1 MIPITRFDINNAAFS
16 RYIYINNCLPHT
28 YTHTQVCS
36 CCKVCEGTRYVPG
49 AVLYASCRPLES
61 IPVHKREVKK
71 HVELGGKKPVVF
83 SIENPSEGMANNVGI
98 QVQLPEGVDF
108 VRARDERVP
117 KEVAIEINGQRKVP
131 DVYNA
136 TSRTVVWWPL
146 PFDSWQSYIFRM
158 KIYVDKEKAGN
169 YSLVISSFQQTRAL
183 NVNATTFPYCQNP
196 VTNISMTIT
205 TKGEI
210 KQYLQDKFGK

>member
-1 MIPITRFDINNAAFS
+1 MQSASYGIPTQS
-16 RYIYINNCLPHT
+16 R
-28 YTHTQVCS
+28 THTTHHQVCS

-49 AVLYASCRPLES
+49 AVVFASCRPLE
-61 IPVHKREVKK
+61 PVPVYKRDVKK
-71 HVELGGKKPVVF
+71 KHAELGGKKRVVF
-83 SIENPSEGMANNVGI
+83 AIENPSDGMATGVGI

-108 VRARDERVP
+108 VRAKDERVP
-117 KEVAIEINGQRKVP
+117 KEVAMEVNGQRKVP

-136 TSRTVVWWPL
+136 TARTVVWWPL

-169 YSLVISSFQQTRAL
+169 YSLTISSFQQTQAL
-183 NVNATTFPYCQNP
+183 NVNETSFPYCQNP

-210 KQYLQDKFGK
+210 KQYLYDKSGK